1 MRSSI
6 KKNEVYRIID
16 ANLNRLKEG
25 LRVCEEIN
33 RFILK
38 SLKLTAELKKIR
50 HEIDDIS
57 ISFFNRKKLLKHRES
72 LKDIGRD
79 ISCPKEFKRNNFQ
92 DTFIANIQRVKESL
106 RVLEEFSKIHDC
118 RAAMLF
124 KKLRYRIYEL
134 EKKISTVSAHRPI
147 TQSAVCPPFQYG
159 GALDKAGG

>member
-6 KKNEVYRIID
+6 RNNEIYRIID

-33 RFILK
+33 RFVL
-38 SLKLTAELKKIR
+38 LDRKLTAELKRIR
-50 HEIDDIS
+50 HEIDNIS
-57 ISFFNRKKLLKHRES
+57 IGFFNRDKLLKHRES

-79 ISCPKEFKRNNFQ
+79 IYCPKEFKRNNFK

-118 RAAMLF
+118 RAAMRF
-124 KKLRYRIYEL
+124 KKLRYRVYEL
-134 EKKISTVSAHRPI
+134 EKKVS
-147 TQSAVCPPFQYG
+147 
-159 GALDKAGG
+159 L